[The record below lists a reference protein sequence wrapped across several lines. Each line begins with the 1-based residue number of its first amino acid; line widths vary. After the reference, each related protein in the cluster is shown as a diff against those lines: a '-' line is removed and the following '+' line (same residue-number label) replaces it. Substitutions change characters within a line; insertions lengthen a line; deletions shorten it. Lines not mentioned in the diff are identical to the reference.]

1 MATGREQTGYTLI
14 EMVIVIIILGIL
26 AAIAFRYL
34 GGAIDSAR
42 TEETKTEMERLAF
55 ALAGNPGLVSGGNR
69 VDFGYVGDVGAL
81 PAAWDDLAVN
91 PGHATWKGPYIRDDF
106 SGGSPD
112 FAFKLDA
119 WGKEYSPPTGHVFS
133 STGGPTVITRV
144 IADAAAD
151 LLYNRIVLYIADVD
165 HSPPGASFC
174 DSVRLELV
182 CPDGVGGTRV
192 KTAFPGIN
200 GLARL
205 DSIPV
210 GIHTLR
216 MIYLP
221 TDDTLLR
228 KIIVDPGRIVYLD
241 LQYYA
246 DVW

>member
-1 MATGREQTGYTLI
+1 MATIREQTGYTLI

-34 GGAIDSAR
+34 GGAVDTAR
-42 TEETKTEMERLAF
+42 TEETRTEMERLAF

-81 PAAWDDLAVN
+81 PASWDNLAVN
-91 PGHATWKGPYIRDDF
+91 PGYATWKGPYVRDEFND
-106 SGGSPD
+106 GSPD

-119 WGKEYSPPTGHVFS
+119 WGKEYSPPTGSVFS
-133 STGGPTVITRV
+133 STGGSEPITRV
-144 IADAAAD
+144 IANSTAD

-182 CPDGVGGTRV
+182 CPNGVGGTTVR
-192 KTAFPGIN
+192 TAAPGTN
-200 GLARL
+200 GLARF

-221 TDDTLLR
+221 AGDTLRR
-228 KIIVDPGRIVYLD
+228 KVTVDPGRIVYLD

>member
-1 MATGREQTGYTLI
+1 MATVREQTGYTLI

-55 ALAGNPGLVSGGNR
+55 ALAGNPALVSGGNR

-81 PAAWDDLAVN
+81 PVAWDDLAVN
-91 PGHATWKGPYIRDDF
+91 PGYATWKGPYIRDDF
-106 SGGSPD
+106 SGSSPD

-119 WGKEYSPPTGHVFS
+119 WGKEYSSPTGHVFS
-133 STGGPTVITRV
+133 STGGPTAITRV

-165 HSPPGASFC
+165 HSPPGSSFR

-192 KTAFPGIN
+192 RTAVPETN
-200 GLARL
+200 GLARF

-221 TDDTLLR
+221 ADDTLQR
-228 KIIVDPGRIVYLD
+228 KVTVDPGRIVYLD